1 MDQIPTSLSKRIDQ
15 IESWRQEQHENLN
28 QLLSQV
34 ESHYETLNQLF
45 RNRRFQLV
53 AIINEH
59 FEKRYD
65 SDRGVAT
72 HA

>member
-65 SDRGVAT
+65 SHRGVAT